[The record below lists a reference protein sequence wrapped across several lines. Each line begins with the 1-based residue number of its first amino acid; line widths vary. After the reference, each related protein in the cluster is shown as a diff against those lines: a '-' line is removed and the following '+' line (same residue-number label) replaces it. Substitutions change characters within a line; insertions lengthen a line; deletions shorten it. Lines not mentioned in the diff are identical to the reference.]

1 MLQNNIN
8 SSQNVKSMNLSKMDS
23 FNNTGRQLKTI
34 LENKKNKIKGPD
46 LGKKDNRVIPKVD
59 APRF

>member
-1 MLQNNIN
+1 MLQNNLN
-8 SSQNVKSMNLSKMDS
+8 SSHNVKSMNLSKINS

-46 LGKKDNRVIPKVD
+46 LGKKDNRVTPKMD
-59 APRF
+59 APGF

>member
-1 MLQNNIN
+1 
-8 SSQNVKSMNLSKMDS
+8 MNLSKMDS